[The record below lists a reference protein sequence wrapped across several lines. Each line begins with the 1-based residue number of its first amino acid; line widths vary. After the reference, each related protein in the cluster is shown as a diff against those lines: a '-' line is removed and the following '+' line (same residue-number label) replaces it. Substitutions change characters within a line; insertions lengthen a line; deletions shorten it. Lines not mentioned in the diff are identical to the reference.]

1 MIIFTSSWHDYKGT
15 GRIGICRGNPRGQPA
30 GYRMY
35 KALAPTWDIMNNTKN
50 QAEYRERFFAE
61 VLGPLD
67 PRQVLTD
74 IAKLANGETPFLLC
88 FEKIPLHD
96 NNWCHR
102 TMVAEWLNEHTDAE
116 VMEWSGAKELNPGQ
130 TKLDV

>member
-1 MIIFTSSWHDYKGT
+1 MKIFTSSWHDYKGT

-30 GYRMY
+30 GYRLY
-35 KALAPTWDIMNNTKN
+35 KALAPTWEIMNNTRN

-67 PRQVLTD
+67 PQQVLEH
-74 IAKLANGETPFLLC
+74 IAKLANGATPFLLC
-88 FEKIPLHD
+88 FEKFPLHD

-102 TMVAEWLNEHTDAE
+102 TMVAEWLNDRTNAD
-116 VMEWSGAKELNPGQ
+116 VTEWQVESASDQNQAKLA
-130 TKLDV
+130 V